1 MQSLINLH
9 NRMAT
14 NPWTWCILPTAA
26 TGTIM
31 RKTPRVQVGIATDP
45 GTRARHE
52 DFAACLAPEPGRP
65 SVVAVES

>member
-1 MQSLINLH
+1 
-9 NRMAT
+9 
-14 NPWTWCILPTAA
+14 
-26 TGTIM
+26 M